1 MSPLVLL
8 SLKVAAFAD
17 ENHVFGK
24 IQFSACRGLR
34 WVCQNLVTLHR
45 VFLTWP
51 LGRSRGGCLIA
62 ISCQLER
69 RRRGFLGWRVL
80 TADQSSPSS
89 ISWPAQR
96 KMRRRVCGVRV
107 MRRVLFDSEECR
119 AFAASC
125 ADQANC
131 ALGPS
136 DRKVWIDLAQGWLDL
151 AADIEAA
158 EAGRAPSVRV
168 H

>member
-1 MSPLVLL
+1 MGLPKSGDAASRFPDLA
-8 SLKVAAFAD
+8 SLP
-17 ENHVFGK
+17 EP
-24 IQFSACRGLR
+24 RR
-34 WVCQNLVTLHR
+34 
-45 VFLTWP
+45 
-51 LGRSRGGCLIA
+51 CLIA